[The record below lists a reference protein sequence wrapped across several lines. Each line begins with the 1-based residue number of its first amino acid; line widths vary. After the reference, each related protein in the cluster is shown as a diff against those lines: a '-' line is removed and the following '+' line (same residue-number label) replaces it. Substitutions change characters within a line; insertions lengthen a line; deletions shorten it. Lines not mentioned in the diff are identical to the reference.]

1 VLWPP
6 IMRCRRAICRFLDV
20 SNLVQAMKAS
30 SSKMPCCFS
39 QMVMETKSSLE
50 SGIIGSGHSF
60 AAARLDAQRGA
71 GGWVQEQ
78 MSGLAYLEHIR
89 SLAARVDSDWP
100 GVQADLEAIRR
111 ARLCVSCI
119 AVGRVPSACLCSCSS
134 ESAEPGT
141 FNAKSDVA
149 QESIFICARGR
160 TAHEFSSV

>member
-1 VLWPP
+1 ML
-6 IMRCRRAICRFLDV
+6 
-20 SNLVQAMKAS
+20 S
-30 SSKMPCCFS
+30 SLSP

-100 GVQADLEAIRR
+100 GVQADLESIRY
-111 ARLCVSCI
+111 ARLRGSIIAAGGSCN
-119 AVGRVPSACLCSCSS
+119 AHMLSCSS
-134 ESAEPGT
+134 PWNEPGM
-141 FNAKSDVA
+141 
-149 QESIFICARGR
+149 
-160 TAHEFSSV
+160 

>member
-1 VLWPP
+1 MARHCTALQSRWQA
-6 IMRCRRAICRFLDV
+6 RCRGGLCAVASVCEMRACHMRALSDV
-20 SNLVQAMKAS
+20 STLAQGMKAS
-30 SSKMPCCFS
+30 LKAMPCCPP

-100 GVQADLEAIRR
+100 GVQSDLESIRY
-111 ARLCVSCI
+111 ARSYPTI
-119 AVGRVPSACLCSCSS
+119 G
-134 ESAEPGT
+134 
-141 FNAKSDVA
+141 
-149 QESIFICARGR
+149 
-160 TAHEFSSV
+160 

>member
-1 VLWPP
+1 MLSEDAAAL
-6 IMRCRRAICRFLDV
+6 CRRYSIDSRDEV
-20 SNLVQAMKAS
+20 LVKGQRSRHVVLA
-30 SSKMPCCFS
+30 P

-89 SLAARVDSDWP
+89 SLAARVDADWP

-111 ARLCVSCI
+111 DCLLVTSHVSK
-119 AVGRVPSACLCSCSS
+119 R
-134 ESAEPGT
+134 
-141 FNAKSDVA
+141 
-149 QESIFICARGR
+149 
-160 TAHEFSSV
+160 